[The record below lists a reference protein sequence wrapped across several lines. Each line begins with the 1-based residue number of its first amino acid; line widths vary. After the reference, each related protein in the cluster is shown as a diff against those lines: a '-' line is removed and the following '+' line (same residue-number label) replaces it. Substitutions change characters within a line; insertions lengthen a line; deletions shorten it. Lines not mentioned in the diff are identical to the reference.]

1 MALRHST
8 NSCTAH
14 WLDAGMCVS
23 TRWGSVY
30 ECILNKFCMWCT
42 PLISNFYHK
51 ISVFSQFHAAWIKTI
66 LNRLPVFISQS
77 CLNSILRL
85 PIKISKITFLSI
97 LLKKKTTTK
106 KSRHVYFMMCCKCMF
121 PVLCR
126 VRFVVA
132 SSTLAFCY
140 HTYTCIYTQWDIVFN
155 FYPFTETM
163 VMIKEYLVLNVLHC
177 QPFYSFHT
185 KFSLY
190 YYYHYIRYLNKK
202 TYMHFII
209 FVRANEVC
217 IRSLEV

>member
-1 MALRHST
+1 
-8 NSCTAH
+8 
-14 WLDAGMCVS
+14 
-23 TRWGSVY
+23 
-30 ECILNKFCMWCT
+30 
-42 PLISNFYHK
+42 
-51 ISVFSQFHAAWIKTI
+51 
-66 LNRLPVFISQS
+66 
-77 CLNSILRL
+77 
-85 PIKISKITFLSI
+85 
-97 LLKKKTTTK
+97 
-106 KSRHVYFMMCCKCMF
+106 MMCCKCML

-190 YYYHYIRYLNKK
+190 YYYHYIRYLKK
-202 TYMHFII
+202 KRT
-209 FVRANEVC
+209 C
-217 IRSLEV
+217 ISSSLLGQMKSVLGHWKSKLGVVYFYKKSFFLYSMNRILLMVYHVYLTTINRPTDSCDLLLIES

>member
-1 MALRHST
+1 
-8 NSCTAH
+8 
-14 WLDAGMCVS
+14 
-23 TRWGSVY
+23 
-30 ECILNKFCMWCT
+30 
-42 PLISNFYHK
+42 
-51 ISVFSQFHAAWIKTI
+51 
-66 LNRLPVFISQS
+66 
-77 CLNSILRL
+77 
-85 PIKISKITFLSI
+85 
-97 LLKKKTTTK
+97 
-106 KSRHVYFMMCCKCMF
+106 MMCCKCMF

-190 YYYHYIRYLNKK
+190 YYYHYIRYLKK
-202 TYMHFII
+202 KKRT
-209 FVRANEVC
+209 C
-217 IRSLEV
+217 ISSSLLGQMKSVLGHWKSKLGVVYFYKKSFFYTAWIEFY